1 MNTID
6 VKELEREIKDLGILN
21 IEAYGSL
28 TLDDIHKTVETVKE
42 MDNILDIDSLLD
54 KNNQKLRK
62 IKG

>member
-42 MDNILDIDSLLD
+42 MDNILDIDSLFD
-54 KNNQKLRK
+54 KNKQKLRK

>member
-6 VKELEREIKDLGILN
+6 VKELKREIKDLGILN

>member
-6 VKELEREIKDLGILN
+6 VKELKREIKDLGILN

-28 TLDDIHKTVETVKE
+28 TLDDI
-42 MDNILDIDSLLD
+42 LDIDSLLD

>member
-6 VKELEREIKDLGILN
+6 VKELKREIKDLGILN

-28 TLDDIHKTVETVKE
+28 TLDDI
-42 MDNILDIDSLLD
+42 D

>member
-1 MNTID
+1 M
-6 VKELEREIKDLGILN
+6 
-21 IEAYGSL
+21 GSNKKINFSRM
-28 TLDDIHKTVETVKE
+28 DIHKTVETVKE